1 MINEVRMPKQKR
13 SIEKRKKII
22 DAGWK
27 LISQNGYYNTN
38 TQEIALLAGVSTGI
52 VYQYFKDKHD
62 ILLAGIEAYADD
74 VFFPILKDDFEN
86 VKIDDFKSFIKNII
100 EEYINEHKLS
110 KSAHEEIMAM
120 VHTDEDVSK
129 YYYEREMT
137 ITNKICDLLIHNDMK
152 IDNIEEKVHIMVGLI
167 DNLCHEIVYHKHDG
181 LNYKAMSEI
190 VIENIINI
198 INLKK

>member
-62 ILLAGIEAYADD
+62 ILLAGIQAYADD

-86 VKIDDFKSFIKNII
+86 VKIDDFKSFIKSII
-100 EEYINEHKLS
+100 DEYINEHKLS

-129 YYYEREMT
+129 YYYEREIT

-152 IDNIEEKVHIMVGLI
+152 IDNIKEKVHIMVGLI
-167 DNLCHEIVYHKHDG
+167 DNLCHEVVYHKHDG